1 MDPTGAELTSVH
13 HVVAMPFPLQGHINA
28 MMSLCKLLSSRKHN
42 LLITFV
48 VTEEW
53 LHCIGSE
60 PKPDKIRFAS
70 IPTVIERAKAVD
82 FCGFYE
88 VIKTKMEAPFEQLL
102 DQLQPPVDRIIAD
115 FELQWPFGF
124 RTRRNIPLASLWTMS
139 ASFFSAL
146 HHYHVFTQAQPEHL
160 PLHLI
165 DHGDDIPG
173 IPSTHVED
181 LRTVFHENDPRGME
195 MVLECISK
203 GSKAQYLLI
212 NSVYELEPHAFNSL
226 KAKFPFPVYPIGPAI
241 RYLEFKVEHSS
252 STTTTGDNRPD
263 YLKWLDLQSAGSVL
277 YISLGSFFVVSNT
290 QMDEFATALRISGV
304 RFLWVARGEASWLKE
319 NCGDKGLVLPW
330 CDQLKV
336 LCHPSLGGFWS
347 HCGWNSTQEAV
358 YAGIPML
365 TFPLFLDQVPNSR
378 QIVEDWKIG
387 WRVKRSELGN
397 EILVAKEDILQLI
410 KRFMDLES
418 FEVKNARKRAGEL
431 KDICHQAITEGG
443 SSHSHLDA
451 FVNDFLKGNNH

>member
-1 MDPTGAELTSVH
+1 MDPTGAEPTSVH

-160 PLHLI
+160 LLH
-165 DHGDDIPG
+165 
-173 IPSTHVED
+173 
-181 LRTVFHENDPRGME
+181 F
-195 MVLECISK
+195 
-203 GSKAQYLLI
+203 
-212 NSVYELEPHAFNSL
+212 
-226 KAKFPFPVYPIGPAI
+226 IG
-241 RYLEFKVEHSS
+241 
-252 STTTTGDNRPD
+252 
-263 YLKWLDLQSAGSVL
+263 
-277 YISLGSFFVVSNT
+277 
-290 QMDEFATALRISGV
+290 
-304 RFLWVARGEASWLKE
+304 
-319 NCGDKGLVLPW
+319 
-330 CDQLKV
+330 
-336 LCHPSLGGFWS
+336 
-347 HCGWNSTQEAV
+347 
-358 YAGIPML
+358 
-365 TFPLFLDQVPNSR
+365 
-378 QIVEDWKIG
+378 
-387 WRVKRSELGN
+387 
-397 EILVAKEDILQLI
+397 
-410 KRFMDLES
+410 
-418 FEVKNARKRAGEL
+418 
-431 KDICHQAITEGG
+431 
-443 SSHSHLDA
+443 
-451 FVNDFLKGNNH
+451 